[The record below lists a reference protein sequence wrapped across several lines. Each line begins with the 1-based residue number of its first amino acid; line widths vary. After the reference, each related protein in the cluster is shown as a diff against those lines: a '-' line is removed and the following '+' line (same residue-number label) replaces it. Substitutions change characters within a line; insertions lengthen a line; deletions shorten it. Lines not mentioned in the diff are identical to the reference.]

1 MIWFTS
7 DLHLGHA
14 SIIRHGYRPYS
25 TVRHMNDRL
34 VGSINDRVSWTDDL
48 WILGDFSHGISADE
62 VARYRERINCRN
74 VYLVRGNHDLHFPEG
89 ASPFSQELD
98 YYEGLRTSGL
108 ERRRIVMCHYPI
120 ADWNGLNGGAIHL
133 HGHIHAKMSYNER
146 NRERGL
152 LRYDVGVDANGYA
165 PVSLASIET
174 FFAGVEPAAVHHQDV
189 L

>member
-34 VGSINDRVSWTDDL
+34 VG
-48 WILGDFSHGISADE
+48 ISADE

-89 ASPFSQELD
+89 TSPFSQELD

-120 ADWNGLNGGAIHL
+120 ADWNGLNGGAIHR

-165 PVSLASIET
+165 PVSLASIEA
-174 FFAGVEPAAVHHQDV
+174 FFAGVEPAAVHHKDV